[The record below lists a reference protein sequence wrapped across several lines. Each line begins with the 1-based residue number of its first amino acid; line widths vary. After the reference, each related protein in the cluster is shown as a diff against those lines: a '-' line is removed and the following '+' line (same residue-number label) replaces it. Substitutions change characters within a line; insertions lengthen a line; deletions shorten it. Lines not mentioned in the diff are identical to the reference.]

1 MNLGSIAKFVLWPNL
16 LKPPK
21 PISMLTV
28 AQEPVLVVG
37 GGLVT
42 DVAG

>member
-1 MNLGSIAKFVLWPNL
+1 MWL
-16 LKPPK
+16 
-21 PISMLTV
+21 V
-28 AQEPVLVVG
+28 ADEGQLPDNDVQEPVLVVG

>member
-1 MNLGSIAKFVLWPNL
+1 MSSAYNIAANSV
-16 LKPPK
+16 
-21 PISMLTV
+21 
-28 AQEPVLVVG
+28 QEPVLVVG

>member
-1 MNLGSIAKFVLWPNL
+1 MPAIESLNANPS
-16 LKPPK
+16 
-21 PISMLTV
+21 
-28 AQEPVLVVG
+28 QEPVLVVG

>member
-1 MNLGSIAKFVLWPNL
+1 MRKLCGGI
-16 LKPPK
+16 
-21 PISMLTV
+21 V
-28 AQEPVLVVG
+28 ANIFQEPVLVVG